1 MKHIILKSAALAF
14 LTLGTMSCADDLN
27 ISPIDPQT
35 SSSYDV
41 KQLLAKQYASLGL
54 TGQKGPDGN
63 GDMSGD
69 EGESGFYRTVF
80 NLNELNTDEII
91 WAWQDNED
99 MAPITN
105 MAWTSASPRV
115 NWCYQRLAY
124 DVTLHNQFIS
134 EQTGKLPDD
143 EIAEIRFLR
152 ALNYFEFLDLFRRAP
167 FKLEFNGEL
176 PDEKVG
182 IDLYNWIDQ

>member
-63 GDMSGD
+63 GAMSGCPLYKSD
-69 EGESGFYRTVF
+69 
-80 NLNELNTDEII
+80 
-91 WAWQDNED
+91 A
-99 MAPITN
+99 A
-105 MAWTSASPRV
+105 
-115 NWCYQRLAY
+115 
-124 DVTLHNQFIS
+124 
-134 EQTGKLPDD
+134 DD
-143 EIAEIRFLR
+143 RKR
-152 ALNYFEFLDLFRRAP
+152 
-167 FKLEFNGEL
+167 
-176 PDEKVG
+176 
-182 IDLYNWIDQ
+182 

>member
-27 ISPIDPQT
+27 ILPIDPQT

-80 NLNELNTDEII
+80 NLNELNTDEIL

-99 MAPITN
+99 GTYYKHGMDISFSTCELVLPAP
-105 MAWTSASPRV
+105 
-115 NWCYQRLAY
+115 CL
-124 DVTLHNQFIS
+124 
-134 EQTGKLPDD
+134 
-143 EIAEIRFLR
+143 
-152 ALNYFEFLDLFRRAP
+152 
-167 FKLEFNGEL
+167 
-176 PDEKVG
+176 
-182 IDLYNWIDQ
+182 

>member
-1 MKHIILKSAALAF
+1 MAAV
-14 LTLGTMSCADDLN
+14 SCADDLN

-35 SSSYDV
+35 SPSYKV
-41 KQLLAKQYASLGL
+41 EELLAKQYGTLGL

-80 NLNELNTDEII
+80 NLNELNSDEVL
-91 WAWQDNED
+91 WAWQDNPD
-99 MAPITN
+99 IMPITN
-105 MAWTSASPRV
+105 MAWTSASQRV

-124 DVTLHNQFIS
+124 DITLHNQFIS

-143 EIAEIRFLR
+143 EVAEVRFLR
-152 ALNYFEFLDLFRRAP
+152 CLNYYHSSTSSTRLRSRWSLTATCLPRRAASTSTSGSMRSSRP
-167 FKLEFNGEL
+167 SSR
-176 PDEKVG
+176 
-182 IDLYNWIDQ
+182 